1 MNPRINIDVEHRSN
15 VAVVKVAGEVD
26 LYSSP
31 ELRKAIL
38 SQAEKR
44 PSRLVVD
51 LSGVQYMDSSG
62 VATLVEGLQKLEQN
76 GGELVLCG
84 LGDMVQEVF
93 KLTRLDSVFQIL
105 PSLEEALAE
114 ESAGA

>member
-1 MNPRINIDVEHRSN
+1 MNPKIDISVEHHSD

-31 ELRKAIL
+31 ELR
-38 SQAEKR
+38 QAVLTEAEGR
-44 PSRLVVD
+44 PSKLIVD
-51 LSGVQYMDSSG
+51 LTGVQYMDSSG
-62 VATLVEGLQKLEQN
+62 VATLVEGLQKLERG

-84 LGDMVQEVF
+84 LNDMVQEVF

-105 PSLEEALAE
+105 PNLEEALAE